1 MAPAS
6 IVFVSKSHHSGRA
19 WRTLSKVF
27 PDVRLSCAT
36 YDAEYS
42 GAVVRADDWWRSE
55 TATERSLGEFE
66 RIRLYSSRGDIDP

>member
-19 WRTLSKVF
+19 WRTLSIVF

-42 GAVVRADDWWRSE
+42 GAVVRGDDWWRSE
-55 TATERSLGEFE
+55 TATERVLGEFE

>member
-6 IVFVSKSHHSGRA
+6 IVFDSGRA

-42 GAVVRADDWWRSE
+42 GAVMRADDWWRSE